1 MTNTNPVRQYIG
13 ARYVPLFA
21 DPAEWN
27 NTRAYEP
34 LTIVIHQGNS
44 YTSRQCVPIGI
55 DITNTDYWALT
66 GNYNAQVEAYR
77 QEAQRALLL
86 AQTNK
91 NDIADI
97 DAILN
102 TLHANSTNDATDLY
116 KRIVQNYSVLD
127 ANVDN
132 TGATYINTQFATINQ
147 TLHKTIFFPEGTYKI
162 NAPLIFNGDVSIIFD
177 KNAKITTDTSID
189 NMIIINKVSDAEGY
203 SKNGTLIFGGYFDGN
218 NNATNAILNHM
229 NNVYIA
235 YTKIYNTIKT
245 AITSDGWQ
253 THFVNCTAT
262 KDTNT
267 TGMTTAYTCAED
279 STFIGCNAHGWGTG
293 YEVTARKNLT
303 RFIGCQTWKGVNN
316 KNIKKTIGFNLHN
329 SAAIITNC
337 YIDRH
342 AIGVNQDDL
351 YNSYSLV
358 INGYMS
364 NMSSLSTESG
374 DDLIAIHAN
383 PATTE
388 INGMIILGDPTA
400 KIHVY
405 PNFEMIKQESPN
417 WLPKYKF
424 LAGETRRVSQ
434 NEIPYMQAEINPNTP
449 LSKIEKLYRITYT
462 ESVDSYIILAQGMLT
477 NINGTATINFKILNN
492 GLDVTLKAT
501 ITNRQITDL
510 QPTIH
515 HIYAD
520 SWKNWIQFGYNETG
534 IYMKTTAAFGTHKF
548 TASISCDGINYGL
561 CAETTNDT
569 TVYTDTPPDD
579 ITWKTINQINK
590 PQ

>member
-1 MTNTNPVRQYIG
+1 MANTPVRQYIG

-21 DPAEWN
+21 DPAEWDN
-27 NTRAYEP
+27 QRTYEP
-34 LTIVIHQGNS
+34 LTIVIHNGNS
-44 YTSRQCVPIGI
+44 YTSRQYVPAGI
-55 DITNTDYWALT
+55 NITDTDFWALT
-66 GNYNAQVEAYR
+66 GNYNAQVEIYR
-77 QEAQRALLL
+77 QETQQALSL

-91 NDIADI
+91 NNIDNI

-102 TLHANSTNDATDLY
+102 ILHANSTNNATNLY

-127 ANVDN
+127 ANIDN
-132 TGATYINTQFATINQ
+132 TGTTYINTQFATINQ

-162 NAPLIFNGDVSIIFD
+162 NAPLTFKGDVSIIFD
-177 KNAKITTDTSID
+177 KNAKITTDTPID

-245 AITSDGWQ
+245 AIKSDGWQ

-262 KDTNT
+262 KDTKAT
-267 TGMTTAYTCAED
+267 EMTTAYTCAED

-293 YEVTARKNLT
+293 YETTAGKNLT
-303 RFIGCQTWKGVNN
+303 RFIGCQTWKGNNN
-316 KNIKKTIGFNLHN
+316 KDIKKTIGFNLHN

-342 AIGVNQDDL
+342 AIGVNQDEL
-351 YNSYSLV
+351 YNSNSLV

-364 NMSSLSTESG
+364 NMSSLSTESD

-383 PATTE
+383 PSTTE

-405 PNFEMIKQESPN
+405 PNFEMIKEESPN

-424 LAGETRRVSQ
+424 LTGETRRVSQ
-434 NEIPYMQAEINPNTP
+434 NEITYMQAEINPNTP
-449 LSKIEKLYRITYT
+449 LSKTEKLYRITYT
-462 ESVDSYIILAQGMLT
+462 ENVDSYIILAQGMMS

-492 GLDVTLKAT
+492 SLDVTLKAT

-510 QPTIH
+510 QPNVK
-515 HIYAD
+515 HIYAE
-520 SWKNWIQFGYNETG
+520 SWKNWIQFGYNKTG
-534 IYMKTTAAFGTHKF
+534 IYMKTTPAFGTHNF
-548 TASISCDGINYGL
+548 TASISCDDINYGL
-561 CAETTNDT
+561 CAETTNET
-569 TVYTDTPPDD
+569 IVHTDTPPED
-579 ITWKTINQINK
+579 ITWKTIN
-590 PQ
+590 

>member
-1 MTNTNPVRQYIG
+1 MANTPIRQYIG

-21 DPAEWN
+21 DPAEWDN
-27 NTRAYEP
+27 QRTYEP
-34 LTIVIHQGNS
+34 LTIVIHNGTS
-44 YTSRQCVPIGI
+44 YTSRQYVPAGI
-55 DITNTDYWALT
+55 DITDTDFWALT
-66 GNYNAQVEAYR
+66 GNYNAQVEIYR
-77 QEAQRALLL
+77 QETQQALSL

-102 TLHANSTNDATDLY
+102 ILHANSTNDATDLY

-127 ANVDN
+127 ANIDN
-132 TGATYINTQFATINQ
+132 TGTTYINTQFATINQ

-162 NAPLIFNGDVSIIFD
+162 NAPLTFKGDVSIIFD
-177 KNAKITTDTSID
+177 KNAKITTDMPID

-245 AITSDGWQ
+245 AIKSDGWQ

-262 KDTNT
+262 KDTKAT
-267 TGMTTAYTCAED
+267 EMTTAYTCAED

-293 YEVTARKNLT
+293 YETTAGKNLT
-303 RFIGCQTWKGVNN
+303 RFIGCQTWKGNNN
-316 KNIKKTIGFNLHN
+316 KDIKKTIAFNLHN

-351 YNSYSLV
+351 YNSGSLV

-364 NMSSLSTESG
+364 NMSSLSTES
-374 DDLIAIHAN
+374 DDNLIAIHAN

-434 NEIPYMQAEINPNTP
+434 NEITYMQAEINPNTP

-462 ESVDSYIILAQGMLT
+462 ESVDSYIILAQGMLA

-510 QPTIH
+510 QPTIN
-515 HIYAD
+515 HIYAE

-548 TASISCDGINYGL
+548 TASISCDDINYGL
-561 CAETTNDT
+561 CAETTNET
-569 TVYTDTPPDD
+569 TVHTDTPPEN
-579 ITWKTINQINK
+579 ITWKTIN
-590 PQ
+590 

>member
-1 MTNTNPVRQYIG
+1 MADTPVRQYIG

-21 DPAEWN
+21 KPAEWE
-27 NTRAYEP
+27 NTRTYEP
-34 LTIVIHQGNS
+34 LTIVLHEGNS
-44 YTSRQCVPIGI
+44 YTSRQYVPTGI
-55 DITNTDYWALT
+55 DIGNNEYWALT
-66 GNYNAQVEAYR
+66 GNYNAQIESYR
-77 QEAQRALLL
+77 KDTAHALSL

-91 NDIADI
+91 NDIANI
-97 DAILN
+97 DEILN
-102 TLHANSTNDATDLY
+102 TLHANSTNDATNLY
-116 KRIVQNYSVLD
+116 KKITQNYSVLD

-132 TGATYINTQFATINQ
+132 TGTNYINAQFATIDQ

-162 NAPLIFNGDVSIIFD
+162 NAPLTFKGDISIIFD
-177 KNAKITTDTSID
+177 KNAKITTDTPIHD
-189 NMIIINKVSDAEGY
+189 MIIINKVSDAEGY

-235 YTKIYNTIKT
+235 YTKIYDTIKT

-262 KDTNT
+262 KDTEAT
-267 TGMTTAYTCAED
+267 EMTTAYTCVED
-279 STFIGCNAHGWGTG
+279 STFMGCNAHGWGTG
-293 YEVTARKNLT
+293 YEITAGKNLT
-303 RFIGCQTWKGVNN
+303 RFIGCQTWKGGNN
-316 KNIKKTIGFNLHN
+316 KNIKKTIGYNLHN

-337 YIDRH
+337 YIDRY
-342 AIGVNQDDL
+342 AIGINQDDL
-351 YNSYSLV
+351 NDTNTLI

-364 NMSSLSTESG
+364 YMSNLSTESN

-388 INGMIILGDPTA
+388 INGMIILGHPTA

-405 PNFEMIKQESPN
+405 PNFDMIKQESPN
-417 WLPKYKF
+417 WTPRYKF

-449 LSKIEKLYRITYT
+449 LSKTEKLYRITYT
-462 ESVDSYIILAQGMLT
+462 KSVDSYIILAQGMIS
-477 NINGTATINFKILNN
+477 NINGTATINFKILND

-501 ITNRQITDL
+501 ITNRKITNL
-510 QPTIH
+510 QTTIN

-520 SWKNWIQFGYNETG
+520 TWKNWIQFGYNETG
-534 IYMKTTAAFGTHKF
+534 IYMKTTAAFGTHNL

-561 CAETTNDT
+561 CAETTNET
-569 TVYTDTPPDD
+569 TVYTDTPPEN
-579 ITWKTINQINK
+579 ITWKSINN
-590 PQ
+590 

>member
-1 MTNTNPVRQYIG
+1 
-13 ARYVPLFA
+13 
-21 DPAEWN
+21 
-27 NTRAYEP
+27 
-34 LTIVIHQGNS
+34 
-44 YTSRQCVPIGI
+44 VPIGI

-91 NDIADI
+91 NDVEAYRQEAQRALLLAQTNKNDIADI
-97 DAILN
+97 DTILN
-102 TLHANSTNDATDLY
+102 ILHANSTNDATDLY

-162 NAPLIFNGDVSIIFD
+162 NAPLIFKGDVSIIFD

-293 YEVTARKNLT
+293 YEITAGKNLT

-351 YNSYSLV
+351 YNSNSLV

-434 NEIPYMQAEINPNTP
+434 NEITYMQAEINPNTP

-462 ESVDSYIILAQGMLT
+462 ESVDSYIILAQGMLA

-510 QPTIH
+510 QPTIN
-515 HIYAD
+515 HIYAE

-561 CAETTNDT
+561 CAETTNET
-569 TVYTDTPPDD
+569 TVHTDTPPED
-579 ITWKTINQINK
+579 ITWKTITN
-590 PQ
+590 

>member
-1 MTNTNPVRQYIG
+1 MV
-13 ARYVPLFA
+13 
-21 DPAEWN
+21 
-27 NTRAYEP
+27 
-34 LTIVIHQGNS
+34 NS
-44 YTSRQCVPIGI
+44 YDHTNNFNLPLYKDDTPADFRDGYNSSMRSIDENMLNISTGI
-55 DITNTDYWALT
+55 NKANANLTALGADT
-66 GNYNAQVEAYR
+66 PEKAAT
-77 QEAQRALLL
+77 L
-86 AQTNK
+86 AT
-91 NDIADI
+91 DIANGSNAHHLLTFMGITDDTSAGKHI
-97 DAILN
+97 NAI
-102 TLHANSTNDATDLY
+102 
-116 KRIVQNYSVLD
+116 KQNYSVLE

-132 TGATYINTQFATINQ
+132 TGTNYINAQFATIDQ

-162 NAPLIFNGDVSIIFD
+162 NAPLIFNGDISVIFD
-177 KNAKITTDTSID
+177 KNAKITTDTTID

-235 YTKIYNTIKT
+235 YTKIYNTTKT

-262 KDTNT
+262 KDTEAT
-267 TGMTTAYTCAED
+267 EMTTAYTCAED

-293 YEVTARKNLT
+293 YETTAGKNLT
-303 RFIGCQTWKGVNN
+303 RFIGCQTWKGQNN
-316 KNIKKTIGFNLHN
+316 KNIKKTIGYNLHN
-329 SAAIITNC
+329 SAAILTNC

-351 YNSYSLV
+351 YNNYSLV

-374 DDLIAIHAN
+374 DDLVAIHAN
-383 PATTE
+383 PSTTE

-405 PNFEMIKQESPN
+405 PNFDMIKQENPN
-417 WLPKYKF
+417 WLPKYK
-424 LAGETRRVSQ
+424 LLTGETRRVSQ

-449 LSKIEKLYRITYT
+449 LSKTEKLYRITYT
-462 ESVDSYIILAQGMLT
+462 ENVDSYIILAQGLLA
-477 NINGTATINFKILNN
+477 NLNGTVTINFKILNN

-501 ITNRQITDL
+501 ITNRQITNL
-510 QPTIH
+510 QPTVN

-520 SWKNWIQFGYNETG
+520 TWKNWIQFGYNTTG
-534 IYMKTTAAFGTHKF
+534 IYMKTAAAFGTHNF

-561 CAETTNDT
+561 CTETTNET
-569 TVYTDTPPDD
+569 TIHTDTPPTD
-579 ITWKTINQINK
+579 ITWKTITD
-590 PQ
+590 

>member
-1 MTNTNPVRQYIG
+1 MANNPVRQYIG

-27 NTRAYEP
+27 NTRAYES

-44 YTSRQCVPIGI
+44 YTSRQYVPIGI

-97 DAILN
+97 DTILN
-102 TLHANSTNDATDLY
+102 ILHANSTNDATDLY

-162 NAPLIFNGDVSIIFD
+162 NAPLIFKGDVSIIFD

-293 YEVTARKNLT
+293 YEITAGKNLT

-351 YNSYSLV
+351 YNSNSLV

-434 NEIPYMQAEINPNTP
+434 NEITYMQAEINPNTP

-462 ESVDSYIILAQGMLT
+462 ESVDSYIILAQGMLA

-510 QPTIH
+510 QPTIN
-515 HIYAD
+515 HIYAE

-561 CAETTNDT
+561 CAETTNET
-569 TVYTDTPPDD
+569 TVHTDTPPED
-579 ITWKTINQINK
+579 ITWKTITN
-590 PQ
+590 

>member
-1 MTNTNPVRQYIG
+1 MANTPVRQYIG

-21 DPAEWN
+21 DPAEWDN
-27 NTRAYEP
+27 QRTYEP
-34 LTIVIHQGNS
+34 LTIVIHNGNS
-44 YTSRQCVPIGI
+44 YTSRQYVPAGI
-55 DITNTDYWALT
+55 DITDTDFWALT
-66 GNYNAQVEAYR
+66 GNYNAQVEIYR
-77 QEAQRALLL
+77 QETQQALSL

-91 NDIADI
+91 NDIDNI

-102 TLHANSTNDATDLY
+102 ILHANSTNDATDLY
-116 KRIVQNYSVLD
+116 KKIVQNYSVLD

-132 TGATYINTQFATINQ
+132 TGTTYINTQFATINQ

-162 NAPLIFNGDVSIIFD
+162 NAPLTFKGDVSIIFD
-177 KNAKITTDTSID
+177 KNAKITTDTPID

-229 NNVYIA
+229 NNVHIA

-245 AITSDGWQ
+245 AIKSDGWQ

-262 KDTNT
+262 KDTKAT
-267 TGMTTAYTCAED
+267 EMTTAYTCAED

-293 YEVTARKNLT
+293 YETTAGKNLT
-303 RFIGCQTWKGVNN
+303 RFIGCQTWKGNNN
-316 KNIKKTIGFNLHN
+316 KNIKKTIGYNLHK

-351 YNSYSLV
+351 YNSGSLV

-364 NMSSLSTESG
+364 NMSSLSTESD

-405 PNFEMIKQESPN
+405 PNFEMIKEESPN
-417 WLPKYKF
+417 WLPKYK
-424 LAGETRRVSQ
+424 LLTGETRRVSQ

-449 LSKIEKLYRITYT
+449 LAKTEKLYRITYT
-462 ESVDSYIILAQGMLT
+462 KSVDSYIILAQGMLS

-510 QPTIH
+510 QPTVN
-515 HIYAD
+515 HIYAE
-520 SWKNWIQFGYNETG
+520 SWKNWIQFGYNETA
-534 IYMKTTAAFGTHKF
+534 IYMKTTPAFGTHNL

-561 CAETTNDT
+561 CAETTNET
-569 TVYTDTPPDD
+569 IVHTDTPPES
-579 ITWKTINQINK
+579 ITWKTIN
-590 PQ
+590 